1 MKILLANSNTSKD
14 VTSMILAEAR
24 RFASPGTTV
33 TGCNA
38 RFGARVIGS
47 RTEAA
52 VSAHALVDM
61 LAEEGPGH
69 DAVVIG
75 MSLDTGL
82 WAARELLEVPV
93 VGMTE
98 AALICA
104 CTKAPRFGLVVL
116 GRHNA
121 EPFREL
127 VESYGLAGRLAG
139 IVALGV
145 TPEDRLRDAE
155 ALHEPVVDAVR
166 RLMER
171 DGAEAVIL
179 VGAVMAGLPHALEG
193 RVPVPLLEGISCG
206 VLLAEALARLG
217 ARKASFGSLQ
227 APSKRE
233 VLNLGRALT
242 ERLMR

>member
-1 MKILLANSNTSKD
+1 MKILLANSNTSED
-14 VTSMILAEAR
+14 VTAMILAEAR

-61 LAEEGPGH
+61 LAEEMPGH
-69 DAVVIG
+69 DAVVVG

-93 VGMTE
+93 VGMSE
-98 AALICA
+98 AALMCA
-104 CTKAPRFGLVVL
+104 CTMAPRFGLVVL
-116 GRHNA
+116 GRNNA
-121 EPFREL
+121 QPFREL

-139 IVALGV
+139 IAALEV
-145 TPEDRLRDAE
+145 TPEDRLRDPE
-155 ALHEPVVDAVR
+155 ALHGPVVDAAR
-166 RLMER
+166 RLLER

-179 VGAVMAGLPHALEG
+179 AGAVMVGLPRALAD
-193 RVPVPLLEGISCG
+193 RVPVPLIEGISCG
-206 VLLAEALARLG
+206 MLLAEALVRLDVS
-217 ARKASFGSLQ
+217 RSQSGSLRTP
-227 APSKRE
+227 AKRE

-242 ERLMR
+242 ERLTR